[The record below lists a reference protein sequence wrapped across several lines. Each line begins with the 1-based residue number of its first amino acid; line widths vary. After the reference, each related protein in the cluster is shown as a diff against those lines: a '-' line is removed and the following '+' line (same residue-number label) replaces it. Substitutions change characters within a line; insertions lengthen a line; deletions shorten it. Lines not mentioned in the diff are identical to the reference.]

1 MRELVDLGMTVAR
14 INFSHGTPDE
24 QKDAFHAVRA
34 AAHHA
39 RRSVAVMVDLPGPKI
54 RLEDLPG
61 DELELEV
68 GQRFELRTNRPSLAH
83 EVQPGDR
90 LLLADGAVE
99 LVVLAPT
106 EVESA
111 DQSDVSGHQREQS
124 SEQLEQP
131 TEQPEAA
138 EATESQPA
146 DPEVTESWPATA
158 ETTDQPTTPQA
169 AEDAEHAATSDAAE
183 QPAQTEALDAQPATA
198 GAIEAA
204 DQPATQGEV
213 VDQPAEEA
221 TDQPAQTQ
229 PPTAPPEA
237 PAEQP
242 SDPTQPTRAIPA
254 EVVRGGLIRSRAGV
268 NVPVERVPSNG
279 LTDEDRAAVPR
290 ALELRADVLA
300 QSFVRGAEDVRALRA
315 LLPTPGP
322 LVVAKIET
330 RAGVEHFDEILAE
343 VDGVMVARGDLGVD
357 MPYEEVPLVQKDL
370 IRRAHARGRF
380 TIVATQMLESMTSAR
395 RPTRA
400 EASDVANAVL
410 DGTDAVMLSAETAI
424 GQYPID
430 AAQTMLSI
438 CAATERGGPTAAL
451 LRQPPVS
458 ASDDQE
464 QVCRAAVSLADGHSA
479 VAAIWCFT
487 RTGRTAEILS
497 LLRPS
502 DQVVAFTINAIAAR
516 RVAGR
521 RGVVP
526 VVLSAAAT
534 REPLVDQMRSAARA
548 QGLLA
553 DGPATVVLVTTSAQP
568 GGINRLE
575 LHRID

>member
-1 MRELVDLGMTVAR
+1 VCTIGPASVGVVRELVDLGMTVAR

-183 QPAQTEALDAQPATA
+183 QPAQTEALDEQPATA

-357 MPYEEVPLVQKDL
+357 MPYEEVP
-370 IRRAHARGRF
+370 
-380 TIVATQMLESMTSAR
+380 AR